1 MRITGSTQLFG
12 AIGWP
17 ISHSLSPAMHNAAA
31 ANLGLNLVYLPLPV
45 HPDDLTTA
53 VLALPTLGFLGVNV
67 TVPHK
72 QAVMST
78 LDEIDPAAQAIG
90 AVNTI
95 RIERPQQ
102 GRGVKMVGFNTDAL
116 GLLADLRDRTIEVN
130 GRDCLILGAGGSAR
144 AVAYGLVSAGGRVS
158 LFARRPEQA
167 DQLIADLVRSN
178 PGIAEGQTAKA
189 VTTNLT
195 AHSWDDLAQV
205 ASRTTAPLIINTTP
219 LGMTPHPD
227 ASPWPEELPFPAG
240 SFVYD
245 LVYNPAET
253 KLMQQAQAAG
263 CQTANGLGMLLHQ
276 GAEAFYLWTGKRP
289 DIGVM
294 AAAIHSS
301 SV

>member
-1 MRITGSTQLFG
+1 MLITGSTQLVG
-12 AIGWP
+12 VIGWP
-17 ISHSLSPAMHNAAA
+17 VSHSLSPAMHNAAA
-31 ANLGLNLVYLPLPV
+31 AALGLNLVYLPLPV
-45 HPDDLTTA
+45 HPDDLTPA
-53 VLALPTLGFLGVNV
+53 VLALPALGFLGVNV

-95 RIERPQQ
+95 RIEREQQ
-102 GRGVKMVGFNTDAL
+102 GRGVRLVGFNTDAF
-116 GLLADLRDRTIEVN
+116 GLLADLRDRAINVN

-144 AVAYGLVSAGGRVS
+144 AVAYALASAGGRVS

-167 DQLIADLVRSN
+167 HQLLA
-178 PGIAEGQTAKA
+178 G
-189 VTTNLT
+189 TTNLN
-195 AHSWDDLAQV
+195 AYAWDDLGQV
-205 ASRTTAPLIINTTP
+205 APHTAAPLIVNTTP
-219 LGMTPHPD
+219 LGMTPQVD
-227 ASPWPEELPFPAG
+227 ASPWPDNLPFPAD

-253 KLMQQAQAAG
+253 KLMRQAQAAG

-276 GAEAFYLWTGKRP
+276 GAEAFYLWTGVRP
-289 DIGVM
+289 DVGVM